1 MSILVF
7 AGTSEG
13 RSLAEFLSAQGLTA
27 TICVATEY
35 GEMTM
40 PALSGI
46 TVHCGRMKETEMC
59 DTMRTHT
66 LVIDATHPYAD
77 AVTRNIRSACEHTST
92 EYLRLVR
99 PRIASDQEVVTV
111 PDTAAAAAF
120 LSGVTG
126 SVLLTTG
133 SKELEAFTAV
143 ERYVERLWPRVLP
156 TASVLQ
162 KCETLGYSG
171 AHIIAMQGP
180 FSYEMNLAL
189 LRQTHAKYLV
199 TKDTGAAGGFAEKLR
214 AAADTG
220 TTVVLIS
227 RPTEE
232 SGLTLTELCVL
243 IKERF
248 ALSPCAEKSAVNT
261 RFPLFVSL
269 AGRKC
274 VIFGAGRIAARRATI
289 LQQVGAS
296 VTIIAPEAH
305 GVTPDFVRGYEQSD
319 LTGAFIVVAAT
330 NDRAVNA
337 RIAADCERARILC
350 SVADC
355 AEESTFYFPAL
366 CQAGTLTAGVVSD
379 GSDHAATAKVAA
391 RIREV
396 LQEEG
401 GATHESH

>member
-13 RSLAEFLSAQGLTA
+13 RALAQFLSAHGVTA
-27 TICVATEY
+27 TVCVATEY
-35 GEMTM
+35 GEMTL
-40 PALSGI
+40 PALPAI
-46 TVHCGRMKETEMC
+46 TVRRGRMQEAEMR
-59 DTMRTHT
+59 DVMRAHE

-77 AVTRNIRSACEHTST
+77 AVTRNIRTACAHTGT

-99 PRIASDQEVVTV
+99 PRVASGQPVVTV

-120 LSGVTG
+120 LNGVTG

-143 ERYVERLWPRVLP
+143 ERYAERLWPRVLP
-156 TASVLQ
+156 TAQVLQ
-162 KCETLGYSG
+162 KCEALGYPG

-180 FSYEMNLAL
+180 FSYEMNRAL
-189 LRQTHAKYLV
+189 LHCTRAKYLV

-214 AAADTG
+214 AAADMG

-232 SGLTLTELCVL
+232 SGLTLAEMYALL
-243 IKERF
+243 EQRF
-248 ALSPCAEKSAVNT
+248 ALSSCEKSAKNA

-269 AGRKC
+269 CDRRC
-274 VIFGAGRIAARRATI
+274 VIFGAGRIAARRAAV
-289 LQQVGAS
+289 LREAGAS
-296 VTIIAPEAH
+296 VTVIAPEAR
-305 GVTPDFVRGYEQSD
+305 GVTPDLARGYQPGD
-319 LTGAFIVVAAT
+319 LAGAFLAVAAT
-330 NDRAVNA
+330 DDRAVNA
-337 RIAADCERARILC
+337 RIAADCKQAEILC

-355 AEESTFYFPAL
+355 AQESTFYFPAL
-366 CQAGTLTAGVVSD
+366 CRAGKLTAGVVSD
-379 GSDHAATAKVAA
+379 GSDHAATAKAAA
-391 RIREV
+391 RIREI

-401 GATHESH
+401 GI

>member
-1 MSILVF
+1 MSILLF

-13 RSLAEFLSAQGLTA
+13 RALAQFLSVRGVA
-27 TICVATEY
+27 TTVCVATEY

-40 PALSGI
+40 PPLPGI
-46 TVHCGRMKETEMC
+46 TVRCGRMQEAEMY
-59 DTMRTHT
+59 DAMRKHT

-77 AVTRNIRSACEHTST
+77 AVTRNIRTACEQSGA

-99 PRIASDQEVVTV
+99 PRIASEQPLVTV

-143 ERYVERLWPRVLP
+143 ERYAERLWPRVLP

-162 KCETLGYSG
+162 KCEALGYPG

-189 LRQTHAKYLV
+189 LHQTHAKYLV

-232 SGLTLTELCVL
+232 SGLTLTELCTL
-243 IKERF
+243 LEERF
-248 ALSPCAEKSAVNT
+248 ALSACEDRTVNK

-274 VIFGAGRIAARRATI
+274 MIFGAGRIAARRAAV
-289 LQQVGAS
+289 LREAGAS
-296 VTIIAPEAH
+296 VTVIAPEAC
-305 GVTPDFVRGYEQSD
+305 GVTPDILRGYEPSD
-319 LTGAFIVVAAT
+319 LTGAFVVVAAT
-330 NDRAVNA
+330 DDRAVNA
-337 RIAADCERARILC
+337 RIAVDCEHAQILC

-366 CQAGTLTAGVVSD
+366 CQAGKLTAGVVSD
-379 GSDHAATAKVAA
+379 GSDHAATAKAAA
-391 RIREV
+391 RIRKI

-401 GATHESH
+401 GATHENH